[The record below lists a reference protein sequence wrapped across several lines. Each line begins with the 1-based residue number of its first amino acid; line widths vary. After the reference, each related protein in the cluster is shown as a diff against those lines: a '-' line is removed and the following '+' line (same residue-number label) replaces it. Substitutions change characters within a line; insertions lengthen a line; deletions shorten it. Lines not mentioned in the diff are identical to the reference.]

1 LVFWLHPT
9 GDILYHRNL
18 KTKRGFFYFLD
29 SYIFFGV
36 KIQREEGAAY
46 FQMAS
51 PFQKYCAFYRKIRTS
66 PYFFRK
72 GLDGELE
79 QKMKDD

>member
-36 KIQREEGAAY
+36 SVAPWLVPSHPVKAIQ
-46 FQMAS
+46 QMNGR
-51 PFQKYCAFYRKIRTS
+51 QKKF
-66 PYFFRK
+66 PYGRSGFS
-72 GLDGELE
+72 
-79 QKMKDD
+79 